1 MLTHVNV
8 LTGKI
13 IGAAIEVHR
22 ALGPGLLESAYHQC
36 LAREFR
42 DTRNSVQ
49 VRLALAVGIQGVET
63 WKGVSNGFVSRRDC
77 NRRS

>member
-22 ALGPGLLESAYHQC
+22 HLVSLRYLSDLCVSAVKLC
-36 LAREFR
+36 VAKFKSTAEKAWMR
-42 DTRNSVQ
+42 
-49 VRLALAVGIQGVET
+49 
-63 WKGVSNGFVSRRDC
+63 
-77 NRRS
+77 